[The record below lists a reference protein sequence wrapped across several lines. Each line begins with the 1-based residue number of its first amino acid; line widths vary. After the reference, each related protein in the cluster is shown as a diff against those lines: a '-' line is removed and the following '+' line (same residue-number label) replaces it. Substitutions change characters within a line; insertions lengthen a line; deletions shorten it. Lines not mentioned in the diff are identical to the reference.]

1 MATVDPAPS
10 RSSIPAGPVL
20 GAVITVGTILLLGAL
35 VPAGES
41 PRGTAAAAILI
52 TEGWPAAIWLLAA
65 LGLGSGL
72 LRLLDAGRGDAPDP
86 VSKPTSFRLAWPLGI
101 ALLILIDSILGSLGG
116 LGRGRHAL
124 AWALVL
130 VPAIPGAI
138 VLGRDLLGRPSSRSI
153 GLGLSLSIPIGV
165 LLTAAATTPGWLWTT
180 EFGGYDAL
188 SYHLQLPRE
197 WWFAGGIVETPH
209 NAYGYLPGGMSAAFL
224 HLMTLTGDPSTT
236 GVSSQCLAAGTTI
249 IAAIA
254 TGQLAV
260 TILGD
265 DSPTGRIVGMIGL
278 LATPWVIVTGSLAYD
293 EAAVILLTAAAT
305 TWLIDVADRPGITA
319 SASTGIA
326 VGLLLGTA
334 VLVKASS
341 GILVVLPLAV
351 FAAILIPPRRWMLI
365 ALATGFVGF
374 ASCLP
379 WLVRNL
385 AWTGNPV
392 FPFAAG
398 IFGQGAW
405 TTEQIARFAT
415 AHASDS
421 SLTANLAALVHEF
434 LLEDLLGGSAAG
446 ETTRPQW
453 LWLPIVGFSCLGWSM
468 VRDEPRRRIV
478 LALAVALATM
488 VLAWMFGTH
497 GKARFLLPAAPLLA
511 AAVGVALARPAGAP
525 VGRYVIGILAW
536 CAAIGPVAIHATERE
551 GRPALAIDAREAFN
565 GGLEA
570 RMLQS
575 ADPGTAA
582 EMLQDASRA
591 FVLGGLPTG
600 ARIVLLGVAD
610 PWHVTWTD
618 EEGRRLEYSTVWTRG
633 PIEQALAAIPVD
645 VDSNAAAS
653 DVIEALRNQG
663 TTHLLI
669 SPTMLEVWAR
679 SGWLDPTLE
688 PDRVK
693 ALTTAAGTRVVHR
706 FQDDGILL
714 AIEELPKR

>member
-41 PRGTAAAAILI
+41 PKGPAAATVLI
-52 TEGWPAAIWLLAA
+52 TEGWPAVMWLLAA

-72 LRLLDAGRGDAPDP
+72 LRLLDAGLGDRPDP
-86 VSKPTSFRLAWPLGI
+86 DARPTSFRLAWPLGI

-116 LGRGRHAL
+116 LGRDRDVI
-124 AWALVL
+124 AWAVVL
-130 VPAIPGAI
+130 IPAIPGAI
-138 VLGRDLLGRPSSRSI
+138 VLGRDLLGRPWTRTI
-153 GLGLSLSIPIGV
+153 GISLSLSIPIGV

-197 WWFAGGIVETPH
+197 WWFAGGMVETPH

-224 HLMTLTGDPSTT
+224 HLMTLTGAPSTT
-236 GVSSQCLAAGTTI
+236 DVASQCLVAGMTI

-254 TGQLAV
+254 TGELAV
-260 TILGD
+260 TILGE
-265 DSPTGRIVGMIGL
+265 DSPTGRVVGMVGL
-278 LATPWVIVTGSLAYD
+278 LATPWVVVTGSLAYD

-305 TWLIDVADRPGITA
+305 TWLVDATDRPGIAADA
-319 SASTGIA
+319 SRGAA

-341 GILVVLPLAV
+341 GMLVVVPLAV
-351 FAAILIPPRRWMLI
+351 FAAILIPPRRWIPI
-365 ALATGFVGF
+365 ALATGIVGV
-374 ASCLP
+374 ATCLP

-385 AWTGNPV
+385 TWTGNPI

-398 IFGQGAW
+398 IFGQGEW
-405 TTEQIARFAT
+405 TAEQIGRFAT
-415 AHASDS
+415 AHARAP

-434 LLEDLLGGSAAG
+434 LLEDLLGGSPAG

-468 VRDEPRRRIV
+468 IRGEPRRRLMI
-478 LALAVALATM
+478 ALAVGLATM

-511 AAVGVALARPAGAP
+511 AAIGVALARPAAAP

-536 CAAIGPVAIHATERE
+536 CVAIGPVAIYATERE

-570 RMLQS
+570 RTLQT
-575 ADPGTAA
+575 ADPGVAA
-582 EMLQDASRA
+582 EMLQDASRS

-618 EEGRRLEYSTVWTRG
+618 EDGGRLEYSTVWTRG
-633 PIEQALAAIPVD
+633 PIEQVLATIPNE

-653 DVIEALRNQG
+653 DVIQALRDQG

-688 PDRVK
+688 PDRVR
-693 ALTTAAGTRVVHR
+693 ALTTASGTRLVHR

-714 AIEELPKR
+714 AIEEPSTR